1 MNPACSTP
9 AVAFGKGGTAEIPSE
24 PPVVALLTATGRS
37 ALAVVG
43 IDGGSSE
50 KILSRFF
57 RPKGRPIADR
67 EDGSVVFGQWGQ
79 SADGSLA
86 TSVRMPP
93 EDLVV
98 VKRSATSL
106 EIHPHGGLAAS
117 SRVLA
122 DLEAAGCRRLP
133 WPDWLA
139 ATGCSD
145 FGCSGIE
152 VEARVA
158 LAAATAPKAAAIL
171 CRQLSARPGDERAGA
186 GGRQPGLLESEIDAI
201 RRLAAEGN
209 RAEAVRRVE
218 TLLGWAPLG
227 LRLTRPWRVVVAGSP
242 NAGKSSLVNALA
254 GFARS
259 IVAAEP
265 GTTRDLVETRI
276 VLDGWEIDLVDT
288 AGLRDDPASITE
300 QAGIDRAREAALTA
314 DLVLR
319 VINGDGCG
327 FSIAD
332 GSGENSEKSLP
343 PLIVLSKVDLPSATA
358 PADVPS
364 DAIRTSAVTGEGI
377 DTLAAAIVRRLVPR
391 EPGPLD
397 AVPFTPRQ
405 VAEIQSLASP
415 STEARITEARGA
427 SFPTSVRR
435 NNPEARGASREG
447 R

>member
-9 AVAFGKGGTAEIPSE
+9 AVAVGKGGPPEIPRE
-24 PPVVALLTATGRS
+24 LPVVALLTAPGRS
-37 ALAVVG
+37 ALAVVA
-43 IDGGSSE
+43 IDGSASE

-57 RPKGRPIADR
+57 RPKGRPLADR
-67 EDGSVVFGQWGQ
+67 GDGSVVFGQWGQ
-79 SADGSLA
+79 TADDPLA

-117 SRVLA
+117 ERVLA

-139 ATGCSD
+139 ATGCSNL
-145 FGCSGIE
+145 GCSEIE

-158 LAAATAPKAAAIL
+158 LAQATGPKAASML
-171 CRQLSARPGDERAGA
+171 CRQLSARPGDMAAGA
-186 GGRQPGLLESEIDAI
+186 NSRQPGLLETEIGAI

-209 RAEAVRRVE
+209 QGEAVRRADV
-218 TLLGWAPLG
+218 LLAWAPLG
-227 LRLTRPWRVVVAGSP
+227 LRLTRPWRVVVAGRP

-259 IVAAEP
+259 IVASEP

-288 AGLRDDPASITE
+288 AGLRDDPASPTE

-314 DLVLR
+314 DLALC
-319 VINGDGCG
+319 VINGDGGG

-332 GSGENSEKSLP
+332 GSGEQPEQLVPS
-343 PLIVLSKVDLPSATA
+343 LIVLSKVDLLPGAA
-358 PADVPS
+358 AAEVPS

-377 DTLAAAIVRRLVPR
+377 DTLAHAIVRRLVAN

-397 AVPFTPRQ
+397 AVPFTQRQ
-405 VAEIQSLASP
+405 VAEIQSLRNSLP
-415 STEARITEARGA
+415 SQ
-427 SFPTSVRR
+427 
-435 NNPEARGASREG
+435 NPGN
-447 R
+447 